1 MMLTTKGRYAVMA
14 LVDIASRNR
23 FIEVQKATALSDIA
37 ESQGITV
44 AYLEQIFSKLKNAGI
59 VKSQRGPGGGYI
71 LARGIGEIRISE
83 IINAA
88 EEEIK
93 MTRCGGVAKAC
104 TTHGK
109 GKCVTHDLWDGL
121 SETIEGYL
129 SSVTLEDVVSKRLGN
144 RLQVTGE
151 KLKEVRI

>member
-23 FIEVQKATALSDIA
+23 FIEEQKATSLADIA
-37 ESQGITV
+37 EAQSITV

-71 LARGIGEIRISE
+71 LAKDISDIKISE

-93 MTRCGGVAKAC
+93 MTRCNGEEGKSACMNGGKS
-104 TTHGK
+104 
-109 GKCVTHDLWDGL
+109 KCVTHDLWDGL

-129 SSVTLEDVVSKRLGN
+129 SSVTLEDVVNKKLAKHN
-144 RLQVTGE
+144 NKQVTE
-151 KLKEVRI
+151 LRA